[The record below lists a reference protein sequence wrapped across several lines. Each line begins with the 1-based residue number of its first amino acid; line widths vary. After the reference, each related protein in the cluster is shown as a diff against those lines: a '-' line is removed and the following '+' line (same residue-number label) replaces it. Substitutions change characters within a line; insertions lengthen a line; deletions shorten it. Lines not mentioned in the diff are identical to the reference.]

1 MLLQELEQQGR
12 TKHSKRRQNSLSYL
26 SNSPKGVTPAGRQ
39 QEASVFPFSA
49 ETDVDESD
57 YPRIVIPVISPAD
70 SSEGAYTRLFTQLQ
84 EQKCPLI
91 PE

>member
-1 MLLQELEQQGR
+1 VLLQELEQQGR
-12 TKHSKRRQNSLSYL
+12 TKRSKRRQNSLSYL

-39 QEASVFPFSA
+39 QEAPLIFPLDSEVEEA
-49 ETDVDESD
+49 S
-57 YPRIVIPVISPAD
+57 YRRIVIPVISPAD
-70 SSEGAYTRLFTQLQ
+70 ADEGAYTRLFTQLQ